1 MYNVYHNVA
10 MHVPVGWNMDTATI
24 VIMETLILFMWFLI
38 TIFTPALETIW
49 LLKK

>member
-1 MYNVYHNVA
+1 MYNVYDNVA

-24 VIMETLILFMWFLI
+24 VIMETLIIFMWFLI